1 MEFKD
6 AYFFLRREGLK
17 KSAASFKMIKEIS
30 HPDYEEGEEAV
41 TEGKD
46 ICLALVEFHKGNEDM
61 LPIEDI
67 PELTTYAKEVLV
79 DKEMYLGG
87 YPKEVM
93 DGGMMT

>member
-1 MEFKD
+1 M
-6 AYFFLRREGLK
+6 
-17 KSAASFKMIKEIS
+17 S
-30 HPDYEEGEEAV
+30 HPDYAEGEEAV

-46 ICLALVEFHKGNEDM
+46 ICLALVEFHKGTEDM

-67 PELTTYAKEVLV
+67 PELTSYAKKDLE
-79 DKEMYLGG
+79 KENELYLGG